1 MADSGTRYR
10 TVSRS
15 SRLPLYHQ
23 VELDMRR
30 LVEAGQWRAGDRIPS
45 ESELCDHYGA
55 SRITIRRA
63 ISELAADG
71 LLVRFPGRGT
81 FVREPTFTARPRE
94 LTSFT
99 QEMASLGLRAGAKI
113 IDVRRQPVPSDV
125 ADRLG
130 LSDSGHVVVLTRLR
144 TGDGKPM
151 GVQRAYLPAELV
163 PGMERAELGDRS
175 LYTFLAEAYGV
186 HPAEA
191 EEVFEVGPIRGPDAE
206 LLDVRVGTCGFHVK
220 RLTVDANGHPIEY
233 VRSVIRGDRYRIRMG
248 LHANQNR

>member
-30 LVEAGQWRAGDRIPS
+30 RVEDGQWQAGDRIPS

-63 ISELAADG
+63 ISELASDG

-81 FVREPTFTARPRE
+81 FVREPTFTAGPRG

-99 QEMASLGLRAGAKI
+99 QEMSSLGLRASAKI
-113 IDVRRQPVPSDV
+113 IGARREPVPPDV

-130 LSDSGHVVVLTRLR
+130 LAERDDVVVLTRLR

-151 GVQRAYLPAELV
+151 GVQTAYLPAELV
-163 PGMERAELGDRS
+163 PGMEDAELGDGS
-175 LYTFLAEAYGV
+175 LYTFLAEVYGV
-186 HPAEA
+186 QPAEA
-191 EEVFEVGPIRGPDAE
+191 EEVFKVGPIRGAE
-206 LLDVRVGTCGFHVK
+206 ADLLDVRAGTCGFHVE
-220 RLTVDANGHPIEY
+220 RLTVDADGHPIEY
-233 VRSVIRGDRYRIRMG
+233 VRSVIRGDRYRIRMS
-248 LHANQNR
+248 LHANRS

>member
-1 MADSGTRYR
+1 MPDPGTRYR

-30 LVEAGQWRAGDRIPS
+30 RVEDGQWRAGDRIPS

-63 ISELAADG
+63 ISELVADG
-71 LLVRFPGRGT
+71 LLVRYPGRGT
-81 FVREPTFTARPRE
+81 FVREPTFTAGPRG

-99 QEMASLGLRAGAKI
+99 QEMASLGLRASAKVM
-113 IDVRRQPVPSDV
+113 DVRRRPVPADV

-130 LSDSGHVVVLTRLR
+130 LSPGEDVVVLTRLR

-151 GVQRAYLPAELV
+151 GVQTAYLPAELV
-163 PGMERAELGDRS
+163 PGMELAELGDGS
-175 LYTFLAEAYGV
+175 LYTFLAEMYGV
-186 HPAEA
+186 QPAEA
-191 EEVFEVGPIRGPDAE
+191 EEVFEVGPIRGADAQ
-206 LLDVRVGTCGFHVK
+206 LLDVRSGTCGFHVE
-220 RLTVDANGHPIEY
+220 RLTLDADGQPIEY
-233 VRSVIRGDRYRIRMG
+233 VRSVIRGDRYRIRMS
-248 LHANQNR
+248 LNANRS

>member
-1 MADSGTRYR
+1 MVDSASPFR

-23 VELDMRR
+23 VEFDMRR
-30 LVEAGQWRAGDRIPS
+30 RVEAAQWRAGDRIPS

-63 ISELAADG
+63 ISELVADG

-81 FVREPTFTARPRE
+81 FVREPTFTAGPRG

-99 QEMASLGLRAGAKI
+99 QEMASLGLRASATI
-113 IDVRRQPVPSDV
+113 IDVVRQPVPADV

-130 LSDSGHVVVLTRLR
+130 LADGDHVVVLTRLR

-151 GVQRAYLPAELV
+151 GVQTAYLPAELV
-163 PGMERAELGDRS
+163 PGMERAELGDGS
-175 LYTFLAEAYGV
+175 MYTFLAEVYGV
-186 HPAEA
+186 QPAEA
-191 EEVFEVGPIRGPDAE
+191 EEVFEVGPIRGADAQ
-206 LLDVRVGTCGFHVK
+206 LLDVRAGTCGFHVK
-220 RLTVDANGHPIEY
+220 RLTVDADGRPIEY
-233 VRSVIRGDRYRIRMG
+233 VRSVIRGDRYRIRMS
-248 LHANQNR
+248 LHANRS

>member
-1 MADSGTRYR
+1 MADPGPRYR

-30 LVEAGQWRAGDRIPS
+30 RVEDGQWRAGDRIPS
-45 ESELCDHYGA
+45 ESELCEHYGA

-81 FVREPTFTARPRE
+81 FVREPTFTAGPRG

-99 QEMASLGLRAGAKI
+99 QEMASLGLRASAKI
-113 IDVRRQPVPSDV
+113 IDIRRQPVPPDV

-130 LSDSGHVVVLTRLR
+130 IADAGDVVVVTRLR
-144 TGDGKPM
+144 AGDGKPM
-151 GVQRAYLPAELV
+151 GVQTAYLPAELV
-163 PGMERAELGDRS
+163 PGMEEADLGEGS

-186 HPAEA
+186 QPAEA
-191 EEVFEVGPIRGPDAE
+191 EEVFKVGPIRGADAE
-206 LLDVRVGTCGFHVK
+206 LLDVRAGTCGFHVE
-220 RLTVDANGHPIEY
+220 RLTVDADGQPIEY
-233 VRSVIRGDRYRIRMG
+233 VRSVIRGDRYRIRMS
-248 LHANQNR
+248 LHANRT

>member
-30 LVEAGQWRAGDRIPS
+30 RVEDGHWRAGDRIPS
-45 ESELCDHYGA
+45 EAELCDHYGA

-81 FVREPTFTARPRE
+81 FVRDPTFTAGPRG

-99 QEMASLGLRAGAKI
+99 QEMASLGLRASAKI
-113 IDVRRQPVPSDV
+113 IAVRRQPVPPEV

-130 LSDSGHVVVLTRLR
+130 LAERDDVVVLTRLR
-144 TGDGKPM
+144 SGDGKPM
-151 GVQRAYLPAELV
+151 GVQTAYLPAELV
-163 PGMERAELGDRS
+163 PGMEAADLGEGS
-175 LYTFLAEAYGV
+175 LYTFLAEVYGV
-186 HPAEA
+186 QPAEA
-191 EEVFEVGPIRGPDAE
+191 EEVFRVGPIRGADAE
-206 LLDVRVGTCGFHVK
+206 LLDVPAGTCGFHVE
-220 RLTVDANGHPIEY
+220 RLTVDADRHPIEY
-233 VRSVIRGDRYRIRMG
+233 VRSVIRGDRYRIRMS
-248 LHANQNR
+248 LHPNRS

>member
-1 MADSGTRYR
+1 MADPGDRYR

-30 LVEAGQWRAGDRIPS
+30 RVEAGQWRAGDRIPS

-81 FVREPTFTARPRE
+81 FVREPTFTAAPRG

-99 QEMASLGLRAGAKI
+99 QEMASLGLRASAKV
-113 IDVRRQPVPSDV
+113 IDVRRQPVPPDV

-130 LSDSGHVVVLTRLR
+130 LSNRDHVVVLTRLR

-151 GVQRAYLPAELV
+151 GVQTAYLPAELV
-163 PGMERAELGDRS
+163 PGLEQAELGDRS
-175 LYTFLAEAYGV
+175 LYTFLAEEYGV
-186 HPAEA
+186 QPAEA
-191 EEVFEVGPIRGPDAE
+191 EEVFEVGPIRGPDAG
-206 LLDVRVGTCGFHVK
+206 LLDVRAGTCGFHVE
-220 RLTVDANGHPIEY
+220 RLTVDADSHPIEY
-233 VRSVIRGDRYRIRMG
+233 VRSVIRGDRYRIRMR
-248 LHANQNR
+248 LHAPRS